1 MATYLALSIFLYS
14 LWVYLVG
21 SIARLLYEL
30 SDAVDVLGDV
40 WHLNRVILQVAQ
52 PLQEFRNSF
61 TQPVHCRQTDRHLQ
75 LMSHQ
80 RPLRECSGNIQAFLP
95 GWNTFQRQTKL
106 MSDTQFKKL
115 QSEMCSS
122 NRTTG

>member
-1 MATYLALSIFLYS
+1 MATYLVLSILLYS

-61 TQPVHCRQTDRHLQ
+61 TQPVHCRQTDRQTFTAHVSPAPLTVSVQ
-75 LMSHQ
+75 VTS
-80 RPLRECSGNIQAFLP
+80 RPFYLVGTP
-95 GWNTFQRQTKL
+95 
-106 MSDTQFKKL
+106 FKGK
-115 QSEMCSS
+115 Q
-122 NRTTG
+122 N